1 MLSPILIGKKASQIL
16 MYTPRF
22 NLFNEILTNI
32 FTNFVPNKLITVD
45 GKDPP
50 WVTEIIKKL
59 LQTKVNC
66 LNNTSKV
73 EERKNEKLFNMTT
86 NIATEISNSKK
97 YYLDNLA
104 EKLFDQELD
113 RKAYCSIPKSSTNLE
128 KK

>member
-1 MLSPILIGKKASQIL
+1 M
-16 MYTPRF
+16 
-22 NLFNEILTNI
+22 
-32 FTNFVPNKLITVD
+32 NFVPNKLITIND
-45 GKDPP
+45 KDLP
-50 WVTEIIKKL
+50 WVTVKIKKL
-59 LQTKVNC
+59 LKRKVIHQQIKNG
-66 LNNTSKV
+66 
-73 EERKNEKLFNMTT
+73 RKKGHNEKLFNMTT

>member
-1 MLSPILIGKKASQIL
+1 MLSPILIGKKASEIL

-73 EERKNEKLFNMTT
+73 EERKEALRNFLIWLPT
-86 NIATEISNSKK
+86 
-97 YYLDNLA
+97 
-104 EKLFDQELD
+104 
-113 RKAYCSIPKSSTNLE
+113 
-128 KK
+128 